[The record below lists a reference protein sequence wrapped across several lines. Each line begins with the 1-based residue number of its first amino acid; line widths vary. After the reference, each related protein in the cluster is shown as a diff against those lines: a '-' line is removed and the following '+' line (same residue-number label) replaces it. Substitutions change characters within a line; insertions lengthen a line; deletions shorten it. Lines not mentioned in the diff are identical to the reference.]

1 MRIVAFGS
9 SHTTGYKLTDITGM
23 EYNAISK
30 FAYPQVTADA
40 LKCECVNYG
49 KTGNGI
55 DQIYTDIFGYLPESQ
70 PDDVIIIHL
79 PVNTTWFKLITADDT
94 VTNIVKPDSLN
105 YKGGRWKDSLYNFYG
120 TLTGDNHWLRLWYI
134 NFFSVMTLL
143 NLHNKK
149 FVWFFDCNT
158 KLHFE
163 FDEQITQMPESVQ
176 TELIKMKRAS
186 FDPSPYYLGLEF
198 ANHLCWHLPDSL
210 KECGHHTEQAH
221 KFWAVNVLVP
231 YIKERLT

>member
-105 YKGGRWKDSLYNFYG
+105 YKG
-120 TLTGDNHWLRLWYI
+120 TL
-134 NFFSVMTLL
+134 SVCT
-143 NLHNKK
+143 
-149 FVWFFDCNT
+149 
-158 KLHFE
+158 
-163 FDEQITQMPESVQ
+163 S
-176 TELIKMKRAS
+176 
-186 FDPSPYYLGLEF
+186 
-198 ANHLCWHLPDSL
+198 
-210 KECGHHTEQAH
+210 
-221 KFWAVNVLVP
+221 
-231 YIKERLT
+231 